1 VIVLAAAAALAWKLL
16 SGTQPYAPV
25 KTQALAYVGDRSCA
39 ECHAKESREWLGS
52 HHERAM
58 QPATDETVLGDFR
71 SAAFTQGGAESRFF
85 KREDKYYVHT
95 EGGDG
100 KPADFEIKYT
110 FGVAPLQQY
119 LVQFPGGRLQSLTI
133 VWDTGRKRWFSLYPG
148 EKIPPGD
155 PLHWTGRYQNWNL
168 MCAECHTTNLKKGY
182 DPKADTYD
190 TTWSELHVGCQACH
204 GPGGDHVAWARKGGR
219 GAASGLVVGFKP
231 GDSLYSGAA
240 YEVDACATCH
250 SRRSRIATG
259 EYPGRQLYDTLRPEP
274 LRAGLYHADG
284 QQLDEVYEYGSF
296 RQSKMYQRGVRC
308 TDCHNPHSGKTKAE
322 GNAVCTQCH
331 RPEANPR
338 FATLAPKAYDAPSHH
353 FHKAASPGAQCVNC
367 HMPTKDYMIVDPRRD
382 HTLRPPRPDLSVKIG
397 TPNACTGCHRDRT
410 AEWAAAAVVKWYGP
424 TRSKDADWAL
434 AMAAGRAGARD
445 GAPALIAVALDRQ
458 LPAIVRAGALGLL
471 RGYGPQG
478 TGAMAALVRDGD
490 PAVRLAAVAGL
501 EAVPPA
507 ERVAAAA
514 PLLSDPIRAVRIEA
528 ARVLAPVPAERL
540 DASQRKA
547 LEAAIA
553 EFVEAQ
559 RAMADMP
566 ASHLNLAVL
575 FGAQGK
581 RELAEGEY
589 LTALRMDPYF
599 SPARAN
605 LVALYNAMGRNAD
618 AERVLREGIKRTPN
632 EGELYYSLGLLL
644 AEEKRLGEA
653 AEALRSA
660 ARLMPQRARVR
671 YNLGLALD
679 RLSRDAEAEAALI
692 QAFQLDPRDPD
703 IVYAMAAFYVQ
714 RQQWKRARPIAE
726 QLVIIAPVDP
736 RARQLLEGITR
747 RMAIPG

>member
-1 VIVLAAAAALAWKLL
+1 
-16 SGTQPYAPV
+16 P
-25 KTQALAYVGDRSCA
+25 
-39 ECHAKESREWLGS
+39 
-52 HHERAM
+52 
-58 QPATDETVLGDFR
+58 
-71 SAAFTQGGAESRFF
+71 
-85 KREDKYYVHT
+85 
-95 EGGDG
+95 
-100 KPADFEIKYT
+100 
-110 FGVAPLQQY
+110 
-119 LVQFPGGRLQSLTI
+119 
-133 VWDTGRKRWFSLYPG
+133 
-148 EKIPPGD
+148 
-155 PLHWTGRYQNWNL
+155 
-168 MCAECHTTNLKKGY
+168 
-182 DPKADTYD
+182 
-190 TTWSELHVGCQACH
+190 
-204 GPGGDHVAWARKGGR
+204 
-219 GAASGLVVGFKP
+219 
-231 GDSLYSGAA
+231 
-240 YEVDACATCH
+240 EV
-250 SRRSRIATG
+250 
-259 EYPGRQLYDTLRPEP
+259 
-274 LRAGLYHADG
+274 
-284 QQLDEVYEYGSF
+284 
-296 RQSKMYQRGVRC
+296 
-308 TDCHNPHSGKTKAE
+308 
-322 GNAVCTQCH
+322 
-331 RPEANPR
+331 NPR
-338 FATLAPKAYDAPSHH
+338 FPTVQRKAYDTPAHH
-353 FHKAASPGAQCVNC
+353 FHKPGSPGARCVSC

-410 AEWAAAAVVKWYGP
+410 AEWAAAAVAKWYGP

-559 RAMADMP
+559 IAMADMP

-575 FGAQGK
+575 FAAQGK

-605 LVALYNAMGRNAD
+605 LVALYNAIGRNAD

-679 RLSRDAEAEAALI
+679 RLSRDAEAEAALV

-726 QLVIIAPVDP
+726 QLVVIAPGDP